1 MFASFRTC
9 VRLVEMAFERVQA
22 LCPHRAVG
30 REPRVDLTQRLRPD
44 PVVTPLRV
52 DPGLDQAD
60 FTQHPQVLRYR
71 GLADPKRAHQVT
83 DRTLT
88 VDQQV
93 QDAATVRLGH
103 HLECGAHSH
112 WSNITDRLYTRQAMD
127 PRNIRGGRQ
136 IGEGMARTSDE
147 ILASATTIAVVGA
160 SRDPSKAG
168 GSVPEG
174 LQRRGFRIIPIN
186 PYADT
191 LFGERVYRS
200 LLEVPEKIDIVD
212 VFRPSADTPEIARQ
226 AVAVGARAL
235 WLQLDIRSPEARR
248 IAESAGLEYVE
259 DECTAVVASLYRIKR
274 NAA

>member
-1 MFASFRTC
+1 
-9 VRLVEMAFERVQA
+9 
-22 LCPHRAVG
+22 
-30 REPRVDLTQRLRPD
+30 
-44 PVVTPLRV
+44 
-52 DPGLDQAD
+52 
-60 FTQHPQVLRYR
+60 
-71 GLADPKRAHQVT
+71 
-83 DRTLT
+83 
-88 VDQQV
+88 
-93 QDAATVRLGH
+93 
-103 HLECGAHSH
+103 
-112 WSNITDRLYTRQAMD
+112 
-127 PRNIRGGRQ
+127 
-136 IGEGMARTSDE
+136 MARTSDE

-212 VFRPSADTPEIARQ
+212 VFRPSDDTPEIARQ

>member
-1 MFASFRTC
+1 
-9 VRLVEMAFERVQA
+9 
-22 LCPHRAVG
+22 
-30 REPRVDLTQRLRPD
+30 
-44 PVVTPLRV
+44 
-52 DPGLDQAD
+52 
-60 FTQHPQVLRYR
+60 
-71 GLADPKRAHQVT
+71 
-83 DRTLT
+83 
-88 VDQQV
+88 
-93 QDAATVRLGH
+93 
-103 HLECGAHSH
+103 
-112 WSNITDRLYTRQAMD
+112 
-127 PRNIRGGRQ
+127 
-136 IGEGMARTSDE
+136 MARTSHE
-147 ILASATTIAVVGA
+147 ILASAKTIAVVGA
-160 SRDPSKAG
+160 SRDPGKAG

-226 AVAVGARAL
+226 AVAVGAKAL
-235 WLQLDIRSPEARR
+235 WLQLDIRSSEARQ